1 MKKAKI
7 ILSMILI
14 IIFVFMSNITS
25 FAYAEQYAHPAPDG
39 IAGQWIEDD
48 LKVDMSVSSSPAYPD
63 MVFFRYKPST
73 LRSLPTTFASNDNRE
88 IYIYLMEDDIGNNDD
103 YVKYYTGSFYGR
115 TINKIEYKYAC
126 TSASIEAT
134 YGVELYI
141 KQNVSTATGD
151 ASTAYTSLFS
161 FYYETDAHY

>member
-14 IIFVFMSNITS
+14 VVFVFMSNITS
-25 FAYAEQYAHPAPDG
+25 FAYAEQYAHAAPDG

-48 LKVDMSVSSSPAYPD
+48 LKVDMSVSSSPAYPN

-73 LRSLPTTFASNDNRE
+73 FRPLPTSFVSNNNRK

-103 YVKYYTGSFYGR
+103 YVDQLLVKGYD
-115 TINKIEYKYAC
+115 
-126 TSASIEAT
+126 T
-134 YGVELYI
+134 YLDEFFEGFF
-141 KQNVSTATGD
+141 
-151 ASTAYTSLFS
+151 SLESREGILADDLKMFIHALV
-161 FYYETDAHY
+161 YPIAAIGHIA